1 MLRMRGYTDE
11 QIMRAANDLAY
22 TTKADYGKIIT
33 LADFV
38 DAIKEPHGELHTWH
52 DMLYLCARDGVTVT
66 HGWEPVYLE
75 GHDKPMWRKL

>member
-1 MLRMRGYTDE
+1 MRGYTDE

-38 DAIKEPHGELHTWH
+38 EAIEEPHGELHTWH
-52 DMLYLCARDGVTVT
+52 EMLASCTRAGVTVT
-66 HGWEPVYLE
+66 QGWESVRVE